1 MKRKRLE
8 AERSMGPGLAP
19 HYSST
24 TKLAFDRNERELVQ
38 AFVFSGRRGPLA
50 PLGQGLLASS
60 DDGSSLGGSL
70 DESAT
75 GHESRAWSRWGNS
88 SHGTTAVVVADLV
101 KLGNKAAKVNRE
113 LVDALS
119 GAGLHTTALAIA
131 TAAAFAVPSVAA
143 KVAGKGARHRIG
155 HGGSETPSN
164 PLACSTVP
172 NSRGSDE
179 GPHSARSVGSGYSSL
194 TNASLKQ
201 TKGHPIGGVALCGSG
216 ARGGNDED
224 DDDDALGPLI
234 SGVRA
239 GGAPSAEAQASKRR
253 DEKAAR
259 KVAGDAWLQTLAG
272 TPWDPQVAV
281 CARGGCQGCAYH
293 ALKATTSADEPGPA
307 TYALPD
313 LTTQVPGG
321 RFNGSKA
328 KTALD
333 WVEYYEKQ
341 KVREKRALAKPS
353 SRENN
358 FSPWRVCF
366 FVFYLS

>member
-1 MKRKRLE
+1 
-8 AERSMGPGLAP
+8 
-19 HYSST
+19 
-24 TKLAFDRNERELVQ
+24 
-38 AFVFSGRRGPLA
+38 
-50 PLGQGLLASS
+50 
-60 DDGSSLGGSL
+60 
-70 DESAT
+70 
-75 GHESRAWSRWGNS
+75 
-88 SHGTTAVVVADLV
+88 VADLV

-131 TAAAFAVPSVAA
+131 TAAAFA
-143 KVAGKGARHRIG
+143 KVAGKGARHRTG
-155 HGGSETPSN
+155 HGGGVRAADGSEAPSS
-164 PLACSTVP
+164 PPAC
-172 NSRGSDE
+172 SDE
-179 GPHSARSVGSGYSSL
+179 GPHSARSVGSGNSSL
-194 TNASLKQ
+194 TKGSLEQ
-201 TKGHPIGGVALCGSG
+201 TKGHPVKGDGGGEGGVTL
-216 ARGGNDED
+216 GGHATLTLEV
-224 DDDDALGPLI
+224 DDDALGPLI
-234 SGVRA
+234 YGVRA

-272 TPWDPQVAV
+272 TPWDPQLAV

-328 KTALD
+328 KTTLD